1 MFFLFSSDIFVTLR
15 YAALSP
21 RCLARPTNTIHLRIY
36 AITLGNKVLVAYFGL
51 LALARLVMAFVTA
64 FYNPSA
70 PMPIQFRLV
79 PNSVGTT
86 FGMWLRTLRDVSLIM
101 NPYIELSAFLVIVF
115 YTYRNKRSLKF
126 SGLVF
131 TVVTESTVYFL
142 AMVAA
147 QIYVQISY
155 NLIKVW
161 SLSRPLLRFVI
172 ITHDHRDHNFRF
184 CEYAVDTEDDRDAD
198 LFSLM

>member
-15 YAALSP
+15 YAAFSR
-21 RCLARPTNTIHLRIY
+21 RCLAHPTNTMPLRIY
-36 AITLGNKVLVAYFGL
+36 AITLGNKVLVAYFGI

-86 FGMWLRTLRDVSLIM
+86 FGMWLRTLRGVSLIM
-101 NPYIELSAFLVIVF
+101 NPYVELSAFLVIVF
-115 YTYRNKRSLKF
+115 HTYRNKGSLKF

-155 NLIKVW
+155 NVIKVW
-161 SLSRPLLRFVI
+161 PLSRPLLCFVI
-172 ITHDHRDHNFRF
+172 ITTRSQGPQLS
-184 CEYAVDTEDDRDAD
+184 V
-198 LFSLM
+198 L